1 MKHVIAFDVS
11 MGKSYVVVYNA
22 LKTCIAEKE
31 IQHTR
36 ADFAALKLLI
46 DDLTAGYDEVPHLV
60 FEATGVYSRQLERFM
75 QENGYPYYLMNPLEA
90 KLQNDRLRKHKT
102 DRADAHQL
110 ANSHFQNERRLET
123 PSSDIYRQLKKM
135 SRHYTDLD
143 AELAVVRGRLH
154 TELQLTFPELTGL
167 FTTKSDLFLRLVQL
181 FPHPDLVLG
190 NSKTVLRN
198 RILANTEKRTST
210 KKAEEKAIQLL
221 DAAESSYPAV
231 KVDDLACELVR
242 LYAKRFQELVFL
254 KEACIEKM
262 AALASPLDE
271 YAILLSIP
279 SIGDNTAVR
288 LLAEIGDIRR
298 FENHKQLNA
307 FAGIDIRRYQS
318 GKFLARD
325 RINKRGNKH
334 LRKLLY
340 IIIMNMLKQ
349 KRLSQN
355 HLVDYYQK
363 LKKQPYN
370 KCHKVAVV
378 ACMNKLLKT
387 IHHLVTHQLRY
398 DYRLSP
404 CTVAPKV

>member
-11 MGKSYVVVYNA
+11 MGKSYIVVYNA
-22 LKTCIAEKE
+22 LKTCITEKE

-36 ADFAALKLLI
+36 EDFAALKLLI

-60 FEATGVYSRQLERFM
+60 FESTGVYSRQLERFM
-75 QENGYPYYLMNPLEA
+75 QENSYPYYLMNPLEA
-90 KLQNDRLRKHKT
+90 KLQSDRLRNHKT
-102 DRADAHQL
+102 DRVDAHQL
-110 ANSHFQNERRLET
+110 ASSHFQNERRLET
-123 PSSDIYRQLKKM
+123 PSSDVYRQLKKM
-135 SRHYTDLD
+135 SRHYIDLD
-143 AELAVVRGRLH
+143 DELTVIRGRLH
-154 TELQLTFPELTGL
+154 AEMQLTFPELTGL

-181 FPHPDLVLG
+181 FPHPELVLG
-190 NSKTVLRN
+190 HSKTVIKN
-198 RILANTEKRTST
+198 QILANTEKRMSA

-221 DAAESSYPAV
+221 DAASNSYPAV

-242 LYAKRFQELVFL
+242 LYAKRFQELVLL

-262 AALASPLDE
+262 TALATSLDE
-271 YAILLSIP
+271 YAVLLSIP
-279 SIGDNTAVR
+279 GIGENTAVR
-288 LLAEIGDIRR
+288 LLAEIGDIQR
-298 FENHKQLNA
+298 FENHKQMNA

-318 GKFLARD
+318 GKFLAKD

-340 IIIMNMLKQ
+340 IIIMNMIKQ
-349 KRLSQN
+349 QRFSQN

>member
-22 LKTCIAEKE
+22 AKACIDEKE

-36 ADFAALKLLI
+36 ADFEELKQLI
-46 DDLTAGYDEVPHLV
+46 DDLTAGYGEVPHLV
-60 FEATGVYSRQLERFM
+60 FEATGVYSRPLERFM
-75 QENGYPYYLMNPLEA
+75 QENGYPYYLLNPLEA
-90 KLQNDRLRKHKT
+90 KLQSDRLRNHKT
-102 DRADAHQL
+102 DRVDAHQL
-110 ANSHFQNERRLET
+110 ANSHFLNERRLET
-123 PSSDIYRQLKKM
+123 PSTDLYRQLKKL
-135 SRHYTDLD
+135 SRHYADLD
-143 AELAVVRGRLH
+143 TELTVVRGRLH
-154 TELQLTFPELTGL
+154 TELQLTFPELSEL
-167 FTTKSDLFLRLVQL
+167 FSTKSYLFLQLVQL
-181 FPHPDLVLG
+181 FPHPDLVLAH
-190 NSKTVLRN
+190 SKTVLKN
-198 RILANTEKRTST
+198 RILANTEKRVSI
-210 KKAEEKAIQLL
+210 KRAEEKALRLL
-221 DAAESSYPAV
+221 DAANGSYPAV

-242 LYAKRFQELVFL
+242 LYAKRFQEILFL

-262 AALASPLDE
+262 AALASPLEE

-279 SIGDNTAVR
+279 SVGKNTAVR
-288 LLAEIGDIRR
+288 LIAEIGDIRR
-298 FENHKQLNA
+298 FENHKQVNA

-318 GKFLARD
+318 GKFLAKD

-349 KRLSQN
+349 KHLTQN

-387 IHHLVTHQLRY
+387 IFHLVTHQLSY